1 MDINK
6 RLIDLFEKLDN
17 SDLADKAELKAEV
30 KCCIDA
36 MMHYFS
42 VVSDEQL
49 HCLEKTNN
57 NLTSFMMLEKKRSE
71 SHDDAINAC
80 SRINNICHEV
90 KLDDVFDFDTTD
102 RRKVAEACGLLA
114 GELYFSNLDNE
125 ITLKDYVAFAD
136 RNLYDTECF
145 AFMANY
151 EFNKLTSFFRK
162 EFTRWCMRKFEEYD
176 GDYDRLSR
184 DICQLMNNTF
194 QTPSK
199 EMAELI
205 PILDPSQVE
214 KIIRNNSTA
223 GNYRYE
229 QVGICSDIGSD
240 KWVLTKKGGSRKL
253 EITLK
258 NHGYILLCDYTAR
271 GWSLNA
277 YSLDVLDDAI
287 FFWAANRM

>member
-1 MDINK
+1 M
-6 RLIDLFEKLDN
+6 
-17 SDLADKAELKAEV
+17 
-30 KCCIDA
+30 
-36 MMHYFS
+36 
-42 VVSDEQL
+42 
-49 HCLEKTNN
+49 TNYDFN
-57 NLTSFMMLEKKRSE
+57 NLT
-71 SHDDAINAC
+71 
-80 SRINNICHEV
+80 
-90 KLDDVFDFDTTD
+90 
-102 RRKVAEACGLLA
+102 
-114 GELYFSNLDNE
+114 NL
-125 ITLKDYVAFAD
+125 FQ
-136 RNLYDTECF
+136 
-145 AFMANY
+145 
-151 EFNKLTSFFRK
+151 K

-240 KWVLTKKGGSRKL
+240 KWGLTKKGENRKL

-258 NHGYILLCDYTAR
+258 NNGYIYLCDYTAGR
-271 GWSLNA
+271 DWSLNA